1 MCWRLETE
9 WITLVFVGPG
19 EHCGARMSGNAQG
32 AINANENE
40 RSLGAGLGR
49 CIELGLQSRKRVP
62 RDDLRTRGRLARRL
76 HQLNQ

>member
-1 MCWRLETE
+1 MFIGL
-9 WITLVFVGPG
+9 G
-19 EHCGARMSGNAQG
+19 EKRDALTSENAQG